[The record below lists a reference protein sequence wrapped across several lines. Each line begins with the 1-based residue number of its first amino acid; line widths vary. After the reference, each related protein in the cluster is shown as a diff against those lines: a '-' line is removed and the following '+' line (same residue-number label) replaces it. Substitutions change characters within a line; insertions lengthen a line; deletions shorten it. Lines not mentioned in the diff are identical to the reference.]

1 MNILPSATTE
11 PLPQTPQRVAAEIA
25 PVRPLSNPSERQ
37 AAARSGPQG
46 TPQEQDDAIAQ
57 LRRAAQPERGLP
69 LRGRRAVAAYTSLSR
84 ADEQSYVHQV
94 LGFEVQI

>member
-11 PLPQTPQRVAAEIA
+11 ALPSRPQRATAEIA
-25 PVRPLSNPSERQ
+25 AVRPLDNPGERPP
-37 AAARSGPQG
+37 ARREPQG
-46 TPQEQDDAIAQ
+46 SPQERDEAMAR
-57 LRRAAQPERGLP
+57 LRDSVQPETRLP

-84 ADEQSYVHQV
+84 EDEQSYMHQV